1 MQSRK
6 ETNLRGSCDS
16 SRASLSA
23 HAMSMHSGCQ
33 IMRWA
38 CVEYR
43 SHAAV
48 TALAFPHIDPRLE
61 GPPAEQKHQGLI
73 HNCPAIDATKKNL
86 MACVSCC
93 ISCSIAS
100 SVEKLRLLL
109 HSTVITTSTFQ
120 GLQVARSAITSRV
133 FEESTRANLCCQL
146 LCTFTSRKVRLLL

>member
-43 SHAAV
+43 SHAAGHNV
-48 TALAFPHIDPRLE
+48 LAE
-61 GPPAEQKHQGLI
+61 V
-73 HNCPAIDATKKNL
+73 
-86 MACVSCC
+86 M
-93 ISCSIAS
+93 S
-100 SVEKLRLLL
+100 SWPVMTYSNTQEML
-109 HSTVITTSTFQ
+109 S
-120 GLQVARSAITSRV
+120 
-133 FEESTRANLCCQL
+133 
-146 LCTFTSRKVRLLL
+146 